1 MPSGFSLS
9 VFEIE
14 QKLREIATVIR
25 RKGRVLLEGHGVT
38 PPQFDALLVL
48 HRKGPLTIGE
58 LGNHLYLAYSTTTDL
73 VDRLE
78 GASLAARERDQ
89 TDRRVV
95 HVGLLPA
102 GEQLIEAVL
111 DARRAYLEQ
120 TLAEL
125 DDATC
130 QGVLQALNLL
140 HLHIVER

>member
-1 MPSGFSLS
+1 MSSGYSLS

-48 HRKGPLTIGE
+48 NRKGPLTIGE
-58 LGNHLYLAYSTTTDL
+58 LGTHLYLAYSTTTDL

-78 GASLAARERDQ
+78 RASLATRERDQ

-95 HVGLLPA
+95 HVSLLPA
-102 GEQLIEAVL
+102 GVQLIEDVL
-111 DARRAYLEQ
+111 DARRAYLAQ
-120 TLAEL
+120 ALAAL
-125 DDATC
+125 DDGSC
-130 QGVLQALNLL
+130 QQVLQALDLL
-140 HLHIVER
+140 HLHIVDG